1 MTMTGHHD
9 APAAPEAV
17 PEAAAPAPERT
28 RLSFS
33 DPRAFLPFILV
44 ALIWGSTWLVIKDQ
58 ISEVPPSWSI
68 VYRFAIAVAAM
79 LVLLKVRGETLR
91 VSRRALP
98 VILLIGFTQFTLNF
112 HFVYRAESHI
122 TSGIVALFFALI
134 LIPNSILAF
143 FALGERVSRG
153 FVAGSAVAIVGVG
166 LLLAAEYRQ
175 GGGGSNVLTGVLL
188 AALATISASVA
199 NVTQASER
207 AHREPFLPLLTL
219 SMIAGLAINVVVAL
233 VLEGPPVWDAR
244 PGYLA
249 GIAYLGIVGSV
260 ITFPLYFTLIRNMG
274 AGRAAYIGV
283 ATPILAMLL
292 STLFEG
298 YQWTA
303 MTVGGSLLAMTG
315 LVVALKARH

>member
-1 MTMTGHHD
+1 MTAHHD

-17 PEAAAPAPERT
+17 PEAAAPAPQRT
-28 RLSFS
+28 RLSFA
-33 DPRAFLPFILV
+33 DPRAFVPFTLV

-58 ISEVPPSWSI
+58 ISDVPPSWSI
-68 VYRFAIAVAAM
+68 VYRFAVAAAAM
-79 LVLLKVRGETLR
+79 LVLVKVRGERLR
-91 VSRRALP
+91 VSSRAWP
-98 VILLIGFTQFTLNF
+98 VILLVGLTQFTLNF
-112 HFVYRAESHI
+112 QFVYRAETHI

-134 LIPNSILAF
+134 LIPNSILAW

-153 FVAGSAVAIVGVG
+153 FVAGSAVAVVGVG
-166 LLLAAEYRQ
+166 MLLSAEYRAS
-175 GGGGSNVLTGVLL
+175 GGGTDIMQGVLL
-188 AALATISASVA
+188 AVLATLSASVA

-207 AHREPFLPLLTL
+207 VHREPFLPLLFF
-219 SMIAGLAINVVVAL
+219 SMLAGLAINVAVAL
-233 VLEGPPVWDAR
+233 AIDGPPIWDPR

-249 GIAYLGIVGSV
+249 GIAYLGIAGSV

-298 YQWTA
+298 FVWTPL
-303 MTVGGSLLAMTG
+303 TIGGAVLASAG
-315 LVVALKARH
+315 LVLALKARH